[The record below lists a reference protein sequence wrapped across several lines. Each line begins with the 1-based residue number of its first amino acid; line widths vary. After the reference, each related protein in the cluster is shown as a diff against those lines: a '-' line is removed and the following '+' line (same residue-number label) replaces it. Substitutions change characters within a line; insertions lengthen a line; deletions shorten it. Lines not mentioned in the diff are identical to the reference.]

1 MESHKQ
7 KKAAVETLHR
17 PLLFW
22 SLPFAFLYFGL
33 PVISRAF
40 GASPLEI
47 GGLFSAFT
55 VTTLLIRPVV
65 GWGLDRYGRRSF
77 FVVSLFVFT
86 LSMVTFAFADSINGL
101 YLARIIQGIGS
112 ALLWSATNTIV
123 ADLTKPE
130 DRGRAMGRVDEVTS
144 RGGMIG
150 VFVGIVAMLN
160 FPEDLAW
167 QIAFIGYAVMMAV
180 GAWLAWKNVP
190 ESKPV
195 QLVILDKPAISSH
208 MFRLMVIVFVTGLSE
223 AMLSPI
229 YLIYLQDKFS
239 TDIMTLGLAFFPAG
253 IVTAFLASRLGS
265 LSDRFGRR
273 TMMAVG
279 MAGTGVISLLLPGL
293 PSLIWLTVLYAMSAV
308 MWAISEPAEAAMV
321 ADLADPHR
329 LGFGYGL
336 YDFVGSIGIAVGPV
350 LGGFLYEVVGG
361 QIPFYLNGFVLL
373 ISAGWVLVFLRRGK
387 QAT

>member
-1 MESHKQ
+1 MELKNQQ
-7 KKAAVETLHR
+7 KSAVETLHK

-33 PVISRAF
+33 LVISRAG

-55 VTTLLIRPVV
+55 VTTMLIRPVV

-77 FVVSLFVFT
+77 FVVSLGVFT
-86 LSMVTFAFADSINGL
+86 LSMVIFAFADSINGL

-123 ADLTKPE
+123 ADLTKPD
-130 DRGRAMGRVDEVTS
+130 DRGRAMGRVDEVIS

-150 VFVGIVAMLN
+150 VLVGIVAMLN
-160 FPEDLAW
+160 FPEGLAW
-167 QIAFIGYAVMMAV
+167 QIAFIGYALMMAA

-195 QLVILDKPAISSH
+195 QIVVKDKPAISSH
-208 MFRLMVIVFVTGLSE
+208 MIRLMVIVFVTGLSG

-239 TDIMTLGLAFFPAG
+239 TDMMTLEWAFFPAG
-253 IVTAFLASRLGS
+253 IVTTFLASRLGS

-273 TMMAVG
+273 NMMAVG
-279 MAGTGVISLLLPGL
+279 LAGTGVISLLLPRL
-293 PSLIWLTVLYAMSAV
+293 PWWLT
-308 MWAISEPAEAAMV
+308 WQT
-321 ADLADPHR
+321 R
-329 LGFGYGL
+329 T
-336 YDFVGSIGIAVGPV
+336 
-350 LGGFLYEVVGG
+350 
-361 QIPFYLNGFVLL
+361 
-373 ISAGWVLVFLRRGK
+373 GWVLATACMILSAASGLRSARCWVDFCMRWL
-387 QAT
+387 ADRCLST